1 MPRQGFSSMIKLTFD
16 EREIFLME
24 EIVCKFGGSSL
35 ASAEQIKKV
44 QEIIRKNPH
53 RRYIV
58 VSAPGKQYP
67 EQSKITDMLISLASA
82 VSHDYDGKNIIDE
95 IAERFGTI
103 ARSLEL
109 ETDYAEVIRED
120 LQKRIDTYK
129 QDFVAL
135 TDALKAAGEDN
146 NAKMIAEYLRACG
159 LPANYVSPAEAGFY
173 LTDEKGVVKP
183 TPDTYENLRQNLLG
197 RSDIVVFPG
206 FFGVTKEGN
215 ILTFSRG
222 GSDISASILA
232 AALNADVCENWT
244 DVDAVYSVH
253 PGLIENPHPIFEL
266 TYDEMRELAYTGFTV
281 LHEAALEPVRR
292 NNIPLLIKNTNNPS
306 APGTRIVGRRT
317 DFDGIMTGISGKKG
331 FCILHIEKY
340 LMNSEVGFALEVMK
354 ILADYNIPFEHMPS
368 GIDSLSI
375 VLREEVFT
383 PDKERLV
390 VTRILRELDVDA
402 CYVSHGLALVMAVGA
417 AMKSAV
423 GVLGRAVNAL
433 SRAGINIDLIVQ
445 GPSEIS
451 ILFGIKDTMCN
462 YAVRELYKSF
472 F

>member
-1 MPRQGFSSMIKLTFD
+1 
-16 EREIFLME
+16 ME
-24 EIVCKFGGSSL
+24 DIVCKFGGSSL
-35 ASAEQIKKV
+35 ASAEQLRKV
-44 QEIIRKNPH
+44 RDIIHQNPH

-58 VSAPGKQYP
+58 VSAPGKQYQ
-67 EQSKITDMLISLASA
+67 EQSKITDLLISLASA
-82 VSHDYDGKNIIDE
+82 ISHDYEGAKIIEE

-103 ARSLEL
+103 GKSLEL
-109 ETDYAEVIRED
+109 ETDYAEVLRRD
-120 LQKRIDTYK
+120 LKERIERYRH
-129 QDFVAL
+129 DFVAL

-146 NAKMIAEYLRACG
+146 NAKLVADYLRSTG
-159 LPANYVSPAEAGFY
+159 LPATYVSPEEAGFY
-173 LTDEKGVVKP
+173 LTNSKGVVKTLP
-183 TPDTYENLRQNLLG
+183 ETYENLRQSLLG

-206 FFGVTKEGN
+206 FFGATKDGGVM
-215 ILTFSRG
+215 TFSRG
-222 GSDISASILA
+222 GSDITGSILA
-232 AALNADVCENWT
+232 AALNADVYENWT

-253 PGLIENPHPIFEL
+253 PGLVKNPHPITEL

-281 LHEAALEPVRR
+281 LHEAALEPVRCA
-292 NNIPLLIKNTNNPS
+292 NIPLHIKNTNNPK
-306 APGTRIVGRRT
+306 AKGTVIVSRRT

-331 FCILHIEKY
+331 FCILHVEKY

-390 VTRILRELDVDA
+390 VTRVLRELEVDA
-402 CYVSHGLALVMAVGA
+402 CYVTHGLALVMAVGA

-433 SRAGINIDLIVQ
+433 SHAGINIDLIVQ

-451 ILFGIKDTMCN
+451 ILFGIKDTLCN

-472 F
+472 FRD

>member
-1 MPRQGFSSMIKLTFD
+1 
-16 EREIFLME
+16 ME
-24 EIVCKFGGSSL
+24 DIVCKFGGSSL
-35 ASAEQIKKV
+35 ASAEQIRKV
-44 QEIIRKNPH
+44 RDIIHKDPH
-53 RRYIV
+53 RRFIV

-67 EQSKITDMLISLASA
+67 EQSKITDLLISVASA
-82 VSHDYDGKNIIDE
+82 VSHDYEGTKIIDE
-95 IAERFGTI
+95 IAERYGTI
-103 ARSLEL
+103 SKSLEL
-109 ETDYAEVIRED
+109 ETDYAEIVRDDIK
-120 LQKRIDTYK
+120 KRIETYRH
-129 QDFVAL
+129 DFVAL

-146 NAKMIAEYLRACG
+146 NAKMIAEYLRNSG
-159 LPANYVSPAEAGFY
+159 LPATYVSPAEAGFY
-173 LTDEKGVVKP
+173 LSSTKGVVKP
-183 TPDTYENLRQNLLG
+183 LPETYENLRQTLLG

-206 FFGVTKEGN
+206 FFGINKEDN
-215 ILTFSRG
+215 SVLTFSRG
-222 GSDISASILA
+222 GSDITGSILA
-232 AALNADVCENWT
+232 AALNADVYENWT

-253 PGLIENPHPIFEL
+253 PGLVRDPHPIFEM

-292 NNIPLLIKNTNNPS
+292 NNIPLQIKNTNNPS
-306 APGTRIVGRRT
+306 APGTLIVGKRT
-317 DFDGIMTGISGKKG
+317 DYDGIMTGISGKKG

-390 VTRILRELDVDA
+390 VTRVLRELEVDA
-402 CYVSHGLALVMAVGA
+402 CYVTHGLALVMAVGA

-433 SRAGINIDLIVQ
+433 SRAGINIELVVQ

>member
-1 MPRQGFSSMIKLTFD
+1 
-16 EREIFLME
+16 ME

-35 ASAEQIKKV
+35 ASAEQIRKV
-44 QEIIRKNPH
+44 RDIIHSNPH
-53 RRYIV
+53 RRYVV
-58 VSAPGKQYP
+58 VSAPGKQYA

-82 VSHDYDGKNIIDE
+82 VSHDYEGTNIIEE
-95 IAERFGTI
+95 IAERYGTI
-103 ARSLEL
+103 ARALEL
-109 ETDYAEVIRED
+109 ETDYAEVLRKD
-120 LQKRIDTYK
+120 LHSRIERFRH
-129 QDFVAL
+129 DFVAL

-146 NAKMIAEYLRACG
+146 NAKMIAEYLRASG
-159 LPANYVSPAEAGFY
+159 LPANYVSPEEAGFY
-173 LTDEKGVVKP
+173 LSNAKGVVKP
-183 TPDTYENLRQNLLG
+183 TNETYENLRQNLLG
-197 RSDIVVFPG
+197 RPDIVVFPG
-206 FFGVTKEGN
+206 FFGIDKDGH

-222 GSDISASILA
+222 GSDITGSILA
-232 AALNADVCENWT
+232 AALNASVYENWT

-253 PGLIENPHPIFEL
+253 PALVKHPHPISEL

-292 NNIPLLIKNTNNPS
+292 NNIPLQIKNTNNPAS
-306 APGTRIVGRRT
+306 PGTVIVGRRT

>member
-1 MPRQGFSSMIKLTFD
+1 
-16 EREIFLME
+16 ME
-24 EIVCKFGGSSL
+24 DIVCKFGGSSL

-44 QEIIRKNPH
+44 RDIIHENPH
-53 RRYIV
+53 RRYVV
-58 VSAPGKQYP
+58 VSAPGKQFDD
-67 EQSKITDMLISLASA
+67 QSKITDMLISLASA
-82 VSHDYDGKNIIDE
+82 VSHDYEGKAIIDE
-95 IAERFGTI
+95 IAGRFGSI
-103 ARSLEL
+103 ARSLGL
-109 ETDYAEVIRED
+109 ETDYEELVKKD
-120 LQKRIDTYK
+120 LHQRIERYK
-129 QDFVAL
+129 HDFVAL

-146 NAKMIAEYLRACG
+146 NAKMIADYLRSSG
-159 LPANYVSPAEAGFY
+159 LPANYVSPEEAGFY
-173 LTDEKGVVKP
+173 LSSRKGVVKP
-183 TPDTYENLRQNLLG
+183 EKETYENLRRNLLQ

-206 FFGVTKEGN
+206 FFGVSKDDKR

-222 GSDISASILA
+222 GSDISGSILA
-232 AALNADVCENWT
+232 AALNASVYENWT

-253 PGLIENPHPIFEL
+253 PGLVENPHPISEL
-266 TYDEMRELAYTGFTV
+266 TYDEMRELAYTGFSV

-292 NNIPLLIKNTNNPS
+292 NNIPLHIKNTNNPS
-306 APGTRIVGRRT
+306 APGTVIVGRRT

-340 LMNSEVGFALEVMK
+340 LMNTEVGFALEVMK